1 MFPQRRRG
9 DLNALFPNVRVV
21 MSSVDKVF
29 LGLPAIAGGIPI
41 LINIYTTITVLF
53 LVLGFYG
60 ASAPRQTRTEGG
72 ARR

>member
-1 MFPQRRRG
+1 
-9 DLNALFPNVRVV
+9 